1 MSQNMYLDGTYLAN
15 TGGTWNT
22 DDCPFKARY
31 IAEILRRNA
40 IKPATVC
47 EVGCGAGEILNQL
60 ATVHGAWFG
69 PDTRFAGYD
78 IAPTAI
84 EMAQPRAG
92 ERVSFHC
99 QDLFETRDR
108 FDLMLTID
116 VIEHVEDYFS
126 FLRQL
131 RDRASHH
138 VFHIPLEMSS
148 QMIAQGEPLMW
159 ARRAVGHIHHF
170 NKDTAVAALEDTGYE
185 VVDYLYTPGYAEL
198 PVNSLKRAIARL
210 PRKLL
215 FPLKPD
221 LAVRL
226 LGGYSLM
233 ALARPKA

>member
-31 IAEILRRNA
+31 ILEVLTRNA
-40 IKPATVC
+40 LKPQTIC

-60 ATVHGAWFG
+60 ATVHGEWFG
-69 PDTRFAGYD
+69 QEATFEGYD
-78 IAPTAI
+78 IAPVAI
-84 EMAQPRAG
+84 EMAASRASD
-92 ERVSFHC
+92 RVRFHA
-99 QDLFETRDR
+99 QDLFEADR
-108 FDLMLTID
+108 HFELMLTID

-126 FLRQL
+126 FLRKL
-131 RDRASHH
+131 RPKADYH

-148 QMIAQGEPLMW
+148 QMVAQGSPLLW

-185 VVDYLYTPGYAEL
+185 VLDYVYTPGYAEL

-210 PRKLL
+210 PRKLM
-215 FPLKPD
+215 FPLNPD
-221 LAVRL
+221 LTVRL
-226 LGGYSLM
+226 MGGYSLM
-233 ALARPKA
+233 ALARAK

>member
-31 IAEILRRNA
+31 IAEILARNGLR
-40 IKPATVC
+40 PASVC

-60 ATVHGAWFG
+60 ATVHASQSA
-69 PDTRFAGYD
+69 PEARFFGYD

-84 EMAQPRAG
+84 EMAQARAS
-92 ERVSFHC
+92 ERVQFFHR
-99 QDLFETRDR
+99 DLFETDAH

-116 VIEHVEDYFS
+116 VIEHVEDYFA
-126 FLRQL
+126 FLRKL

-148 QMIAQGEPLMW
+148 QMVAQGAPLMW

-185 VVDYLYTPGYAEL
+185 VIDYLYTPGYAQL
-198 PVNSLKRAIARL
+198 PMNSLKRAIARL

>member
-1 MSQNMYLDGTYLAN
+1 MYLDGTYLAN

-31 IAEILRRNA
+31 VVELLRRA
-40 IKPATVC
+40 QLKPATVC

-69 PDTRFAGYD
+69 GATTFDGYD
-78 IAPTAI
+78 IAPQAI
-84 EMAQPRAG
+84 EMASARASD
-92 ERVSFHC
+92 RVRFHC
-99 QDLFETRDR
+99 QDLFEAGRH

-116 VIEHVEDYFS
+116 VIEHVEDYFG
-126 FLRQL
+126 FLRRL
-131 RDRASHH
+131 RPLAGHH

-148 QMIAQGEPLMW
+148 QMIAQGHPLMW

-170 NKDTAVAALEDTGYE
+170 NKDTAIAALEDTGYE
-185 VVDYLYTPGYAEL
+185 VLDFLYTPGWAEL
-198 PVNSLKRAIARL
+198 PINSLKRAIASV
-210 PRKLL
+210 PRRLL
-215 FPLKPD
+215 FPFAPD

-233 ALARPKA
+233 VLARPKA

>member
-1 MSQNMYLDGTYLAN
+1 MTENMYLDGTYLAN

-31 IAEILRRNA
+31 VAEILRRNGLQ
-40 IKPATVC
+40 PQTVC

-60 ATVHGAWFG
+60 LTVHGANF
-69 PDTRFAGYD
+69 PADARFEGYD
-78 IAPTAI
+78 IAPVAI
-84 EMAQPRAG
+84 EMAKRRETDRLQFFCR
-92 ERVSFHC
+92 
-99 QDLFETRDR
+99 DLFETQAHH
-108 FDLMLTID
+108 DLMLTID

-126 FLRQL
+126 FLRRL

-148 QMIAQGEPLMW
+148 QMVAQGSPLMW
-159 ARRAVGHIHHF
+159 ARKAVGHIHHF
-170 NKDTAVAALEDTGYE
+170 NKDMAVAVLEDTGYE

-198 PVNSLKRAIARL
+198 PMNSLKRAVARL
-210 PRKLL
+210 PRKVL

-221 LAVRL
+221 LTVRL
-226 LGGYSLM
+226 FGGYSLM